1 MLLLETY
8 PSLNSLPISPILLC
22 NFISSLFTN
31 GYSPNSIASHVSAI
45 SYIHKLLGAED
56 PSTTFLVKKVMQGCH
71 HSAPCKDS
79 RLPITGPMLHKLIQ
93 GLESTINNHQ
103 QRILLKSIFLLAFN
117 AFLRLGELVVKSKGL
132 ASMVIQREDISF
144 EFNHTNSLDAVLIVM
159 KHFKTNKTKDIF
171 QIHLK
176 VLKEK
181 TMCPVHTLY
190 EYLQIFGHQTGP
202 LYQFI
207 EGKPVTY
214 TFVSKNLQNTIS
226 FIGLNPALYKG
237 HSFRIGAATHAAK
250 LGFSENCIQKMG
262 RWNSDAIR
270 RYIRLDS
277 FEM

>member
-1 MLLLETY
+1 
-8 PSLNSLPISPILLC
+8 
-22 NFISSLFTN
+22 
-31 GYSPNSIASHVSAI
+31 
-45 SYIHKLLGAED
+45 
-56 PSTTFLVKKVMQGCH
+56 
-71 HSAPCKDS
+71 
-79 RLPITGPMLHKLIQ
+79 
-93 GLESTINNHQ
+93 
-103 QRILLKSIFLLAFN
+103 
-117 AFLRLGELVVKSKGL
+117 
-132 ASMVIQREDISF
+132 
-144 EFNHTNSLDAVLIVM
+144 
-159 KHFKTNKTKDIF
+159 
-171 QIHLK
+171 
-176 VLKEK
+176 
-181 TMCPVHTLY
+181 MCPVHTLY

-270 RYIRLDS
+270 RYILLDS